1 MVVRSAVG
9 TIPFTRVE
17 ITEQAR
23 TAAAEVLASGWITSG
38 DEVLRFE
45 EEFADWTETV
55 YAVAVSSCTAALE
68 ISLRSLRLRP
78 GSKVLVPTMTFC
90 GAAHAIVNAG
100 LQPVLVDVDPSTLL
114 ATEATVAAASH
125 RAGGV
130 DAMMVLHF
138 AGYPAPVEALAL
150 AAGLPLSR
158 VIEDAA
164 HAVGAA
170 SSCRKVGGISAAT
183 CFSFYATKNLPIGE
197 GGMITTDDRE
207 LAAYARKARLHGMST
222 DAWRRYLPTNSSW
235 RYQVDVAGIKANM
248 TDIQAAIGRNQLRYL
263 EAWQQRRAQITS
275 RYTRAL
281 TGIKGLQLPAWPS
294 SGRHAW
300 HPYVVQVNPLLGVDR
315 DEFIEYLQRAGI
327 SCSVHFIPLHQH
339 TYFRRLAQTGP
350 TEWPGADHAADRIVS
365 LPLYPSL
372 TNEEVDHVCDA
383 IEKIAYASQP
393 IPARTHERVATS

>member
-1 MVVRSAVG
+1 MVVRSGVD
-9 TIPFTRVE
+9 TVPFARVE

-23 TAAAEVLASGWITSG
+23 TAAAEVLASGWLTSG
-38 DEVLRFE
+38 NEVLRFE

-55 YAVAVSSCTAALE
+55 HAVAVSSCTAALE

-90 GAAHAIVNAG
+90 GAAHAILNAG
-100 LQPVLVDVDPSTLL
+100 LQPILVDVDPFTLL
-114 ATEATVAAASH
+114 ATEATVAAAAH
-125 RAGGV
+125 HAGGV

-138 AGYPAPVEALAL
+138 AGYPAPVEALAA

-164 HAVGAA
+164 HAVGAY
-170 SSCRKVGGISAAT
+170 SRGRKVGGISAAT

-197 GGMITTDDRE
+197 GGMITTNDRA
-207 LAAYARKARLHGMST
+207 LAAYARKVRLHGMSA

-235 RYQVDVAGIKANM
+235 RYEVDVAGIKANM
-248 TDIQAAIGRNQLRYL
+248 TDIQAAIGRNQLLYL
-263 EAWQQRRAQITS
+263 EAWQERRAQIAS
-275 RYTRAL
+275 RYMRAL
-281 TGIKGLQLPAWPS
+281 TGIEGLQLPAWPS

-300 HPYVVQVNPLLGVDR
+300 HLYVVQVSPPLGLDR
-315 DEFIEYLQRAGI
+315 DEFIEHLQRAGI

-339 TYFRRLAQTGP
+339 TYFRRLAQSGP
-350 TEWPGADHAADRIVS
+350 TEWPGADHAADHIVS

-383 IEKIAYASQP
+383 IEEIVYASQS
-393 IPARTHERVATS
+393 IPDRAHEPVAMS